1 MRKAMA
7 VLTFSAIAFLIA
19 VILFFNRSVD
29 LKPGA
34 PSDYLGQSQIEL
46 YKAYLSGEE
55 ELFFLDM
62 AAEQAFGKA
71 GHLEKLKENRQEFLK
86 AFSKEFAKYLP
97 EFNKNFPAA
106 NLNIEDY
113 TFKTDSRGLIGIS
126 DKEITMPAKYHEYTF
141 IPNFR
146 VFVGTGETGETSYK
160 AVAAD
165 AQAEQTAAEE
175 PAAQAREP
183 VTENTAE
190 APQEEPVPLGAE

>member
-1 MRKAMA
+1 MKKAMA

-46 YKAYLSGEE
+46 YKAYLNGEE

-62 AAEQAFGKA
+62 AAEHSFRKA
-71 GHLEKLKENRQEFLK
+71 GGLEKLKENKQEFLK

-97 EFNKNFPAA
+97 VFNKNFLGAD
-106 NLNIEDY
+106 LKIEDY
-113 TFKTDSRGLIGIS
+113 TFKIDSRGLIGIS
-126 DKEITMPAKYHEYTF
+126 DSEITLAAKYNDYTF
-141 IPNFR
+141 TPNFR
-146 VFVGTGETGETSYK
+146 VFIETGETGETTYK

-165 AQAEQTAAEE
+165 ALAEETREEAAPAEMSEEE
-175 PAAQAREP
+175 PAAEP
-183 VTENTAE
+183 EE
-190 APQEEPVPLGAE
+190 APVELGTG